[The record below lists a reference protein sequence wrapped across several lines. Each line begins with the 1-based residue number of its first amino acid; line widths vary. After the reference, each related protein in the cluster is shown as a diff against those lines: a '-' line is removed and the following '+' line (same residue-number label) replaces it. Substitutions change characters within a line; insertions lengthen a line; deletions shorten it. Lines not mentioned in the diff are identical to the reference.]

1 MHLYDQ
7 SSHCLAVCDHK
18 QRCCQGGTVSA
29 MTLFDNRLQ
38 KSSALQHYIERVQT
52 CKPEFATNDL
62 NARINHVLH
71 LHACRLLSVITIYL
85 FKPRLINTVAP
96 SFVNDLYI

>member
-1 MHLYDQ
+1 M
-7 SSHCLAVCDHK
+7 
-18 QRCCQGGTVSA
+18 
-29 MTLFDNRLQ
+29 Q
-38 KSSALQHYIERVQT
+38 KSNGLQHDVEHVQT

-62 NARINHVLH
+62 NARINHVLR
-71 LHACRLLSVITIYL
+71 LQAFWLLSVITVYL